1 METLSLFL
9 PDEAATKQLGEDL
22 ALALGKGACLALT
35 GGLGAGKSTL
45 ARALIRAVA
54 DDDFLEVPSPTFTL
68 VQTYELRLPVAH
80 FDLYRLSDES
90 EMDELGLDDA
100 LEHGIALIEW
110 PEQAGNTLPKH
121 CIEIV
126 LNEEENGR
134 RAKISGPDVLLG
146 RVRRV
151 LEIRSFL
158 NSHGYI
164 SAKRRFLT
172 GDTSFRA
179 YEIITTS
186 DNDRYV
192 LMDSPARPNGPPIR
206 DGKPYSQ
213 LVHLAEDVRAFVAVG
228 RYLNQKGLSAPQ
240 IYETDLDNG
249 ILLIEHLGREGVLD
263 HEGKPIADRYEMA
276 MRCLAEFHRTPYLKT
291 LPIDDMQ
298 LHEVPSF
305 DRAALSYEVEL
316 LLDWHIPWKRDGAKA
331 SDEERAD
338 YLSIWDSLFTQLED
352 TEKAMILRD
361 YHSPNLLWI
370 AEREDIRKVGVIDF
384 QDAIIGPSSYDVV
397 SLAQDARVTVER
409 PLMDHLLETYINARS
424 KQRPFDRSAFMKS
437 WSIMSAQRA
446 CRLNGLW
453 VRLLQ
458 RDNMPAYMRHM
469 PRTLWHLE
477 VACEH
482 EALAPLK
489 AWLIKAGI
497 LPAES

>member
-9 PDEAATKQLGEDL
+9 PDEVATKQLGEDM
-22 ALALGKGACLALT
+22 ALALGKGACLALK

-54 DDDFLEVPSPTFTL
+54 DDDILEVPSPTFTL
-68 VQTYELRLPVAH
+68 VQTYELRFPVAH

-100 LEHGIALIEW
+100 LEQGIALVEW
-110 PEQAGNTLPKH
+110 PEQAGTALPKH
-121 CIEIV
+121 YIEIT
-126 LNEEENGR
+126 LNEEGTGR
-134 RAKISGPDVLLG
+134 RADIRGPGTLLG
-146 RVRRV
+146 RLKRV

-158 NSHGYI
+158 NDRGYTG
-164 SAKRRFLT
+164 AKRRFLT

-179 YEIITTS
+179 YEVITTQEG
-186 DNDRYV
+186 DRYV

-228 RYLNQKGLSAPQ
+228 RYLNQRGLSAPQ
-240 IYETDLDNG
+240 IYEMDLDRG
-249 ILLIEHLGREGVLD
+249 ILLIEDLGREGVLD
-263 HEGKPIADRYEMA
+263 GDGKPMAERYENA
-276 MRCLAEFHRTPYLKT
+276 MLCLAEFHRHPYPES
-291 LPIDDMQ
+291 LPIDETQ
-298 LHEVPSF
+298 IHRVPSF
-305 DRAALSYEVEL
+305 DKAALSYEVEL
-316 LLDWHIPWKRDGAKA
+316 LLDWHIPWKREGAIA
-331 SDEERAD
+331 GEEEREE
-338 YLSIWDSLFTQLED
+338 YLAIWDSLFAQLED
-352 TEKAMILRD
+352 AEKAMILRD
-361 YHSPNLLWI
+361 YHSPNLLWLADRSNI
-370 AEREDIRKVGVIDF
+370 AKVGVVDF
-384 QDAIIGPSSYDVV
+384 QDAIIGPLSYDVV

-409 PLMDHLLETYINARS
+409 PLMDHLLETYINARA
-424 KQRPFDRSAFMKS
+424 KQESFDRSAFMKS

-458 RDNMPAYMRHM
+458 RDNMPNYMRHM

-482 EALAPLK
+482 EVLAPLK

-497 LPAES
+497 LSAES